1 MVRYKVEVVVIQK
14 RTTYLIIPIHQ
25 KKKKKET
32 LGRRYFVKI
41 QGCRP
46 KRGDRS

>member
-25 KKKKKET
+25 KKKKK
-32 LGRRYFVKI
+32 I
-41 QGCRP
+41 M
-46 KRGDRS
+46 